1 MTSPSAGN
9 PNRSGAPAAQP
20 APVILHVDM
29 DAFFASVELLDNGHA
44 RGKPAVV
51 AHDSPRSVVTSATY
65 EARAL
70 GIRSAMSLAMARR
83 ICPQVIVLEPHFA
96 KYQHYSGKVM
106 EIFRSFTPLVEP
118 LSIDEAFLDVSGA
131 RRAIGDGAFI
141 ASEIRR
147 RVLHETGLTCSVGI
161 ATTKFIAKLASQ
173 SCKPDGVLE
182 IAPDRVLE
190 FLHPLPIRALWGVGP
205 QTAKVLERRGIHTVA
220 DIADTPVSS
229 LVSALGE
236 GIGRQLHE
244 LANGQD
250 ERPVFARARE
260 KSISRAHTF
269 DSDVT
274 DIDTIRALLLSQSD
288 RVARSLREAGL
299 DARTIS
305 IGVTFANFQSVSRSA
320 TLKEPT
326 QTGREILGVALEL
339 LSEFDP
345 RIVAI
350 RLLSVRASNLIDA
363 GSSPVGLWSDGDEA
377 WTDVENTIDDV
388 AAKFGDDAVRPASLL
403 KRTDLSARI
412 GESSD

>member
-9 PNRSGAPAAQP
+9 PQEHSGSSS

-29 DAFFASVELLDNGHA
+29 DAFFASVELLDRPDA

-51 AHDSPRSVVTSATY
+51 AHDSARSVVTSATY

-70 GIRSAMSLAMARR
+70 GIRSAMSLTMARR
-83 ICPQVIVLEPHFA
+83 LCPHVIVLEPHFA
-96 KYQHYSGKVM
+96 KYQHYSRLVM

-147 RVLHETGLTCSVGI
+147 RVLDETGLTCSVGI

-173 SCKPDGVLE
+173 SCKPDGMLE
-182 IAPDRVLE
+182 IEADRVLE

-205 QTAKVLERRGIHTVA
+205 QTAKVLERRGIRTVA
-220 DIADTPVSS
+220 DIAETPQQS
-229 LVSALGE
+229 LVSALGD
-236 GIGRQLHE
+236 GVGRHLHE
-244 LANGQD
+244 LANGRD
-250 ERPVFARARE
+250 DRPVLARARE

-269 DSDVT
+269 DSDVN
-274 DIDTIRALLLSQSD
+274 DLNTIRALMLSQSD

-305 IGVTFANFQSVSRSA
+305 IGVTFANFQSVSRST
-320 TLKEPT
+320 TLQQPT
-326 QTGREILGVALEL
+326 QTGREILHVALEL
-339 LSEFDP
+339 FSEFHP
-345 RIVAI
+345 RDVGV
-350 RLLSVRASNLIDA
+350 RLLSVRASNLIDS
-363 GSSPVGLWSDGDEA
+363 GSAPVGLWSDGDEA
-377 WTDVENTIDDV
+377 WADVENAIDDV
-388 AAKFGDDAVRPASLL
+388 SAKFGDDAVRPASLI
-403 KRTDLSARI
+403 KRNDLSARI
-412 GESSD
+412 GESSE